1 MINEIFSP
9 WDNFFEKLTWKYF
22 LQFLKIP
29 IISVILSP
37 WWRVRKL
44 NMSSLDFDSLL
55 QKC

>member
-44 NMSSLDFDSLL
+44 NMSSLDFDSL
-55 QKC
+55 